1 VTERLGLQRQLARA
15 EFIARTRSLR
25 LNP

>member
-25 LNP
+25 FSP